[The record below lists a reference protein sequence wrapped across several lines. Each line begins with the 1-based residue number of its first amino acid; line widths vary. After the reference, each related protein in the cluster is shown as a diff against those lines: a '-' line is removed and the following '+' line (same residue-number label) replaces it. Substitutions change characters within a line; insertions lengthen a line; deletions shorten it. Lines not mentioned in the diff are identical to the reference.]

1 MVVLRAILGELTA
14 ALVPTIARAL
24 DATIAADQTVIAV
37 LAAIGLVLSRSRS
50 RLMLNAP
57 VATDQSV
64 VSICPPIWLIGW
76 TRSRNVVVPPAVRA
90 EIPIGVVSAI
100 RTVVSVSARMVAVV
114 VGVVPSVVVDVSVVV
129 VNDRGRTATA
139 ATSPVHSPG
148 IPFPPYPAT
157 PTPAAKHRADRD
169 ATTKVETNRR
179 NWYWRRHVK
188 RYYDGRAEH
197 DGRVVLRDIDNLR
210 VRWLDHDGGRRRLRD
225 GDLRTR
231 LQGTGRL
238 RLRTHRLYCR
248 HHIILLIRERLPEAR
263 RPREVMSQ
271 VVQH

>member
-24 DATIAADQTVIAV
+24 DATIGADQTVIAV

-50 RLMLNAP
+50 RLMLNAA

-64 VSICPPIWLIGW
+64 ISICATIWLIGW

-139 ATSPVHSPG
+139 AHLQFTPQACHPH
-148 IPFPPYPAT
+148 PNPPPRT
-157 PTPAAKHRADRD
+157 TAAKHRADRD

-197 DGRVVLRDIDNLR
+197 DGRVVLQL
-210 VRWLDHDGGRRRLRD
+210 
-225 GDLRTR
+225 
-231 LQGTGRL
+231 
-238 RLRTHRLYCR
+238 
-248 HHIILLIRERLPEAR
+248 
-263 RPREVMSQ
+263 
-271 VVQH
+271 